1 MRFSREV
8 LWGVIAVLAV
18 VVAALS
24 YKLVTG
30 EGFRDRGGHV
40 HSAHRQGMLVDAYH
54 TGIDNAVRA
63 GREHRAPEPSGS
75 SDDER
80 SSRIDYSDAI
90 PRRPRSTRGVMGSRI
105 IGPS

>member
-63 GREHRAPEPSGS
+63 GREHREHEPSGS
-75 SDDER
+75 NDDDDEHTR
-80 SSRIDYSDAI
+80 TDYSDAI
-90 PRRPRSTRGVMGSRI
+90 PRRPRSTRGVVGSYHR
-105 IGPS
+105 S